1 MAGKNKK
8 RLYNTAN
15 HKLANAQS
23 ISMMKKKLSKVDKAI
38 SDTISWNILLV
49 GTDPVVIRLLQ
60 NQLEGTIDSSV
71 SINYSSSLIK
81 SMTATIVIIDI
92 DSFAANE
99 VENFFQQRTV
109 QSKDAKIIAISAN
122 KKLFDSFQQYRIWFL
137 SKPFRL
143 HDLLAQIKTLLPKQQ
158 SAITLDDDW
167 DFQPIFRRIKNPRL
181 QKSITLTEKETA
193 ILQAL
198 KQTPAGLTQEQLLY
212 DVWGYQPGIKTQTL
226 AAHIYRLRR
235 KLSVITS
242 IFIKHD
248 PDTGTY
254 CLLPVMVAEVRS

>member
-1 MAGKNKK
+1 
-8 RLYNTAN
+8 
-15 HKLANAQS
+15 
-23 ISMMKKKLSKVDKAI
+23 MMKKKLSKVDKAI

-122 KKLFDSFQQYRIWFL
+122 KKRLDSVQQYRFWFL
-137 SKPFRL
+137 PKPFRL

-158 SAITLDDDW
+158 SAITLDDGW
-167 DFQPIFRRIKNPRL
+167 NFQPILRRIENLRL
-181 QKSITLTEKETA
+181 QKSIILTEKETA
-193 ILQAL
+193 ILLAL
-198 KQTPAGLTQEQLLY
+198 KQNSTGLTQEQLLY
-212 DVWGYQPGIKTQTL
+212 NVWGYQPGIKTQTL
-226 AAHIYRLRR
+226 VAHIYRLRR
-235 KLSVITS
+235 KLSVIKA

-254 CLLPVMVAEVRS
+254 VLSFSGHSG